1 MRTSVNYLK
10 SVSEKHVYHKISG
23 ENEKQGHEINISIAN
38 ENTAFIFGNQYDK
51 EDNDIN
57 NGDDDGT
64 KYEIQK
70 NSVNHNSSFR
80 SPALDKV
87 HGFQELISH
96 FYGHNSKHFP
106 LKRFLAP
113 RGMLSSII
121 RCYVINDKD

>member
-38 ENTAFIFGNQYDK
+38 ENTAFIFGNHYDK

-70 NSVNHNSSFR
+70 IVLIIIIALGLPRSTKSTVSKNSF
-80 SPALDKV
+80 
-87 HGFQELISH
+87 LI
-96 FYGHNSKHFP
+96 FTAIIPNIFP
-106 LKRFLAP
+106 
-113 RGMLSSII
+113 
-121 RCYVINDKD
+121 